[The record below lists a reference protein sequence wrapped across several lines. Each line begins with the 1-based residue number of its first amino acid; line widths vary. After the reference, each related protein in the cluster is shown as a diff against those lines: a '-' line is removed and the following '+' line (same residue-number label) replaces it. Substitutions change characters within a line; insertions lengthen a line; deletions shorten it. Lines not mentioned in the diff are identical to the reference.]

1 MKFIRIAAA
10 WGMLGLIAF
19 WTLGPLADRPRLAPP
34 QLERFGA
41 YFVLGAL
48 FVWAY
53 GHPRLIA
60 SLLVVVAVGLELSQ
74 LIVPGRDAG
83 VPDAIAKS
91 LGAIAGAVLVA
102 AGRSALVRRA
112 ARSPA
117 EAEPPLSP
125 MAVRKPEA
133 RP

>member
-1 MKFIRIAAA
+1 MKYIRTAAA
-10 WGMLGLIAF
+10 WGMLALIAF
-19 WTLGPLADRPRLAPP
+19 WTLGPVADRPRLGPP

-53 GHPRLIA
+53 GRPRLVA
-60 SLLVVVAVGLELSQ
+60 SLLVAVAVGLELAQ
-74 LIVPGRDAG
+74 LLVPGRDAG

-102 AGRSALVRRA
+102 VGRATLAQPAAGAPVEITPSLTPVV
-112 ARSPA
+112 
-117 EAEPPLSP
+117 
-125 MAVRKPEA
+125 VRKPDA